1 MLPISSVFNKRA
13 IVDERV
19 CGSLKSSQDNNQV
32 SMKTVATCHLRA
44 CKTMHLLC
52 SFASFKQINIE
63 KSNTNAF
70 LYNNKCSTSDKCY

>member
-19 CGSLKSSQDNNQV
+19 CDSLKSSQDNNQV

-44 CKTMHLLC
+44 CKTMHLLH
-52 SFASFKQINIE
+52 SFASFKIE